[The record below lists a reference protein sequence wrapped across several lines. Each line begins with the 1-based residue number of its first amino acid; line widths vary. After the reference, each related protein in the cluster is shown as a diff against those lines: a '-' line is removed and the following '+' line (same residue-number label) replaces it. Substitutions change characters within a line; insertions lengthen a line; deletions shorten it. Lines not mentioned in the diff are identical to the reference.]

1 LLDGAAEG
9 NAVVVAELLAQGGVA
24 ASVRTVQM
32 LVITKKRRKSDRVKA
47 LALERA
53 GFRFR
58 FRRIDLPAALG
69 ASLSGGG

>member
-1 LLDGAAEG
+1 MALGCSAD
-9 NAVVVAELLAQGGVA
+9 
-24 ASVRTVQM
+24 SVYL

-58 FRRIDLPAALG
+58 FRFRFRRIDLPAALG

>member
-1 LLDGAAEG
+1 MTPQARPGL
-9 NAVVVAELLAQGGVA
+9 
-24 ASVRTVQM
+24 